1 MANKRRL
8 TFEVPEELHSRLK
21 AEAASLGVTL
31 GSHCSA
37 ILDAGGSSPSSSI
50 ELDAATLRNLPLNVL
65 RDEMLDITKSQ
76 TDGWKR
82 KAALINNE
90 ILRRHRI

>member
-1 MANKRRL
+1 MPNKRRL

-21 AEAASLGVTL
+21 SEAASLGVSL

-37 ILDAGGSSPSSSI
+37 ILDGGGPGPSPSI
-50 ELDAATLRNLPLNVL
+50 ELDAVMLRNLPLNLL
-65 RDEMLDITKSQ
+65 RDKILQMVELQPTN
-76 TDGWKR
+76 WKR
-82 KAALINNE
+82 NITNINNE

>member
-8 TFEVPEELHSRLK
+8 TFEVPEELHTRLK

-37 ILDAGGSSPSSSI
+37 ILDAGGSSPSPSI
-50 ELDAATLRNLPLNVL
+50 ELDAATLRTLPLNVL
-65 RDEMLDITKSQ
+65 REQMTEVTKSQ
-76 TDGWKR
+76 PKDWR
-82 KAALINNE
+82 RMVALLNSE

>member
-1 MANKRRL
+1 MANKRL
-8 TFEVPEELHSRLK
+8 TFEVPEELHTRLK

-37 ILDAGGSSPSSSI
+37 ILDGGGVKPSPSI
-50 ELDAATLRNLPLNVL
+50 ELDAATLRSLPLNIL
-65 RDEMLDITKSQ
+65 RDKMLEVTEGQ
-76 TDGWKR
+76 PDGWRR
-82 KAALINNE
+82 KVALINSE